1 MRHHGQPVRTKSH
14 PPHPMSKEPIAS
26 LSSIFSLS
34 LSTNHWHWRRIS
46 AGSRLFARFKG
57 VLLGNLSK
65 LKLQN
70 NKSPMQNITLYLYRQ
85 HIPRS
90 NNLNVDSPRLNM
102 VCYFTLQ
109 IQFCVIN
116 PLNLYSQNASRKSE
130 SLVNT
135 VP

>member
-1 MRHHGQPVRTKSH
+1 MRTKSH
-14 PPHPMSKEPIAS
+14 PPHPTRMSKEPIAS

-34 LSTNHWHWRRIS
+34 LSTNHWRRIS

-65 LKLQN
+65 LRVKLQN

-90 NNLNVDSPRLNM
+90 SSTNNLNVDSPRLNM

-109 IQFCVIN
+109 MQFCVIN